1 MLSPD
6 RMSVSSR
13 LLVCVLALLVPAP
26 AAAEWQFM
34 PWVGVKFGT
43 ESDFVDP
50 DQALGRRK
58 TAWGATVRFQTD
70 GIFGVEADVGYVPG
84 FFQADR
90 AVFNVTGSSVSTL
103 TGHVVLATPLSLTGD
118 SLRPYFSGGV
128 GLLRTR
134 ADTVRDIYPELNRNL
149 FGFTLG
155 GGAVGFLS
163 PRTGVRWDIRYFRNV
178 SGEQA
183 DPLALGSTWISFWR
197 ANISLIIRP

>member
-1 MLSPD
+1 MSMLP
-6 RMSVSSR
+6 RAVLCALAFC
-13 LLVCVLALLVPAP
+13 LLPIP
-26 AAAEWQFM
+26 AAAEWHFM
-34 PWVGVKFGT
+34 PWVGLKFGT
-43 ESDFVDP
+43 GGDFVDP

-58 TAWGATVRFQTD
+58 TAWGTTVRFQSD
-70 GIFGVEADVGYVPG
+70 GILGVETDVGYVPG

-90 AVFNVTGSSVSTL
+90 AVFNVTGSSVITL
-103 TGHVVLATPLSLTGD
+103 MGNVVLATPLSLTGD

-134 ADTVRDIYPELNRNL
+134 ADTVRDIYPELNRNM

-163 PRTGVRWDIRYFRNV
+163 PRTGVRWDLRYFRNV
-178 SGEQA
+178 GGEGG

-197 ANISLIIRP
+197 ANISLVVRP